1 MTKGRLIVQ
10 DTVVAFSRVEQGDF
24 ISLTDI
30 ARVKNP
36 AEPKD
41 VVKNWLRTRSTVEF
55 LGLWEKINNPE
66 FKGVEFDAF
75 KVEAGSNSFT
85 LSPSKWIEATGAIG
99 LKSSVGRSGGTFAH
113 KDIAFE
119 FASWISAEFKL
130 FLIKEF
136 QRLKEDENCS
146 RSLEWSLTRSLTKIN
161 YRIHTDAI
169 AQNII
174 PLSLSK
180 TQTGLIFASEADV
193 LNVAL
198 FGMTAK
204 QWRGNHKGKAG
215 NVRDYAAVEQLVV
228 LSNLESLNAELIRQ
242 GLDQATRLIALNQTA
257 IHQMQSLLGAA
268 SLKKLK

>member
-1 MTKGRLIVQ
+1 MTKGKLIVQ
-10 DTVVAFSRVEQGDF
+10 DTVVSFTRVEQGDF

-36 AEPKD
+36 DEPKD

-55 LGLWEKINNPE
+55 LGLWEKINNPD
-66 FKGVEFDAF
+66 FKGVEFDSF

-85 LSPSKWIEATGAIG
+85 LSPSKWIAATGAIG
-99 LKSSVGRSGGTFAH
+99 LKSSSGRSGGTFAH

-119 FASWISAEFKL
+119 FASWVSAEFKL

-136 QRLKEDENCS
+136 QRLKDEEISS
-146 RSLEWSLTRSLTKIN
+146 RSLEWNLTRSLTKIN
-161 YRIHTDAI
+161 YRIHTDAV

-174 PLSLSK
+174 PHSI
-180 TQTGLIFASEADV
+180 TNVHAGLIYASEADV

-204 QWRGNHKGKAG
+204 QWRDLNKNKGGNI
-215 NVRDYAAVEQLVV
+215 RDHAAVEQLVV
-228 LSNLESLNAELIRQ
+228 LSNMESINAELIRQ
-242 GLDQATRLIALNQTA
+242 GLDQPARLKALNQTA
-257 IHQMQSLLGAA
+257 IHQMRSLLGTPG
-268 SLKKLK
+268 LQKLK